1 MLTWSEKT
9 STFLQQT
16 NRASA
21 RRELSAENCERKQKL
36 KYSVGIGNA
45 REDEVRNTAR
55 IAGYKYDKV
64 PVVFVDNKEEDT
76 AIADLKDPQIL
87 IMLSCQI
94 PTLLY
99 QIDKANEQSRMYDD
113 VRKRNNSRARIE

>member
-1 MLTWSEKT
+1 M
-9 STFLQQT
+9 
-16 NRASA
+16 
-21 RRELSAENCERKQKL
+21 

-55 IAGYKYDKV
+55 TAGYKYDKV